1 LVRTS
6 ASHADTMVNGL
17 DEASALNIPLKDLIG
32 EFTEFLKVDKQ
43 YAERTVDTHLKM
55 ITRFMQYVRGD
66 PRALGKAG
74 VRAYLRWLKEN
85 SPGNYKNSLSAL
97 KVFYRDFLD
106 REDVV
111 KSFKFPPSSQK
122 IIQIPPTKDLRT
134 FYGELKQPM
143 ARAMFLLYATSG
155 LRRNEL
161 LGLLREHIDL
171 EKRMIIPGKQSSR
184 TKRTYV
190 TFFNEEAAEV
200 LKMILPEDPKARVF
214 PVSPMYFRK
223 KAEKIHKK
231 TGVKIGPLILREW
244 FSSEMGELNVPDR
257 FVDAFCGRVPKSVLA
272 KHYTDYAPKKLKR
285 IYDKAGLKVLA

>member
-1 LVRTS
+1 MKNANS
-6 ASHADTMVNGL
+6 PG
-17 DEASALNIPLKDLIG
+17 EGSALTIPLKDLLG

-55 ITRFMQYVRGD
+55 ITKFMQYVRGD
-66 PRALGKAG
+66 PRALGKVG

-111 KSFKFPPSSQK
+111 KSFKFPPSSQR
-122 IIQIPPTKDLRT
+122 ILQIPPTKDLRT
-134 FYGELKQPM
+134 FYSELKQPM

-161 LGLLREHIDL
+161 LGLKREHIDL

-184 TKRTYV
+184 TKRTYI

-200 LKMILPEDPKARVF
+200 LKEILPEDPKARIF

-223 KAEKIHKK
+223 KAMKIHKK
-231 TGVKIGPLILREW
+231 TGVKLTPQILREW
-244 FSSEMGELNVPDR
+244 FCSELGKLGVPDR
-257 FVDAFCGRVPKSVLA
+257 YVDGFSGRVPKSVLA
-272 KHYTDYAPKKLKR
+272 KHYTDFRPENMKE
-285 IYDKAGLKVLA
+285 IYEKAGLKVLT

>member
-1 LVRTS
+1 MVRTS
-6 ASHADTMVNGL
+6 ASHADSMDNVNGVT
-17 DEASALNIPLKDLIG
+17 IPLKDLIG

-43 YAERTVDTHLKM
+43 YAERTVDTHVKM
-55 ITRFMQYVRGD
+55 ITKFMQYVRGD

-85 SPGNYKNSLSAL
+85 SAGNYKNSLSAL

-106 REDVV
+106 MEDVV
-111 KSFKFPPSSQK
+111 KSFKFPPSSQR
-122 IIQIPPTKDLRT
+122 IIQIPPTEDLRT
-134 FYGELKQPM
+134 FYSELKQPM
-143 ARAMFLLYATSG
+143 ARAMFLMFATAG

-161 LGLLREHIDL
+161 LGLLRENIDL

-184 TKRTYV
+184 TKRTYI
-190 TFFNEEAAEV
+190 TFFNGEAAEV
-200 LKMILPEDPKARVF
+200 LKEILPEDPKARIF

-231 TGVKIGPLILREW
+231 TGVKLTPQILREW
-244 FSSEMGELNVPDR
+244 FCSELGKLGVPDR
-257 FVDAFCGRVPKSVLA
+257 YVDGFSGRVPKSVLA

-285 IYDKAGLKVLA
+285 IYDKAGLKVLT